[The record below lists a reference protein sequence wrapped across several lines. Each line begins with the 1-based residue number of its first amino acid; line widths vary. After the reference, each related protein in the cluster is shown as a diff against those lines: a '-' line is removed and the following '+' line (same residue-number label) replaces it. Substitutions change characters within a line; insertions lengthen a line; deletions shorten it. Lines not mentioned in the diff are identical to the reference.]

1 MINLRK
7 EAKEVEKSQFDIFKR
22 IQLED
27 PSIIIGWQTQDFG
40 KLASTS
46 IDFLLDNI
54 EVQNVAEILPSG
66 FYSFGGVRFK
76 ENIVQVPET
85 RLWASEKY
93 NLIIL
98 KSEEPEFE
106 HYKFLNTIIDL
117 ANHFGRIKEIYTISG
132 TISYIPHTFH
142 RRILAVFNQPFL
154 KESLLELG
162 LQEMTWEGP
171 PAISSYMLWV
181 AKRRGVSG
189 ISLWPEIP
197 FYLAGRKDPEAARSI
212 IFFLKRRFNLDIQL
226 SKFDMKIKEWNDRLS
241 RFRNENS
248 EVDQYIQRLEKG
260 LVLDEKEQL
269 RLIKDIEE
277 FLDLNE

>member
-1 MINLRK
+1 M
-7 EAKEVEKSQFDIFKR
+7 EKNQFEIFKR
-22 IQLED
+22 VKLEE
-27 PSIIIGWQTQDFG
+27 PSIIIGWKTQDFG
-40 KLASTS
+40 KLATISL
-46 IDFLLDNI
+46 DFLLNNI
-54 EVQNVAEILPSG
+54 EAQNVGEIMPSG

-93 NLIIL
+93 NLLLLI
-98 KSEEPEFE
+98 SEEPEFE
-106 HYKFLNTIIDL
+106 HFKFLNTIIDL
-117 ANHFGRIKEIYTISG
+117 ANQFGRLRELYTISG

-154 KESLLELG
+154 RDSLLELG

-171 PAISSYMLWV
+171 PAISSYLLWV
-181 AKRRGVSG
+181 AKRRGISG

-197 FYLAGRKDPEAARSI
+197 FYLAGRKDPEAVRAI

-226 SKFDMKIKEWNDRLS
+226 AKLDTEVKDWNEKLS

-248 EVDQYIQRLEKG
+248 EVNQYIERLEKG

>member
-1 MINLRK
+1 M
-7 EAKEVEKSQFDIFKR
+7 EKSQFEIFER

-27 PSIIIGWQTQDFG
+27 PSLIIGWHTQDFG
-40 KLASTS
+40 KLASIS
-46 IDFLLDNI
+46 LDFLMNNI
-54 EVQNVAEILPSG
+54 DVRYVAEILPSG

-85 RLWASEKY
+85 KLWASEKY
-93 NLIIL
+93 NLLIL
-98 KSEEPEFE
+98 RSEEPEFE
-106 HYKFLNTIIDL
+106 HYKFLNIMIDL

-132 TISYIPHTFH
+132 TISYIPHTFQ

-154 KESLLELG
+154 KDLLLELG

-171 PAISSYMLWV
+171 PAISSYLLWV
-181 AKRRGVSG
+181 AKRRGISG

-197 FYLAGRKDPEAARSI
+197 FYLAGRKDLEAARSI

-226 SKFDMKIKEWNDRLS
+226 SRFDIEIREWNDKLS

-248 EVDQYIQRLEKG
+248 EVNQYIERLEKG

-269 RLIKDIEE
+269 KLIKDIEE